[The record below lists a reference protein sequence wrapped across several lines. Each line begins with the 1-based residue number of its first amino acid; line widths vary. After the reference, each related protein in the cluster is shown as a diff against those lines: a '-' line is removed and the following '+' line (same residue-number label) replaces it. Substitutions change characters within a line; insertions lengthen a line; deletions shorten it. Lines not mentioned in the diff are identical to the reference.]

1 MLGINKIECGLIPT
15 KVRFEEFFRRSAN
28 MQPNVIQ
35 NLRCEHLALGHG
47 NALDKASTRWF
58 CTLLGMFVYAIRR
71 LKLLKKHDT
80 LRGWIFNNFEGCK
93 LALDLELGLQPV
105 DRALW
110 AVWYDK
116 GELSARRLFDAL
128 DWVHADELFE
138 STFVHSYSD
147 RISFQHFTGSSD
159 SEDGQDNDDSSKG
172 GSDAEVEEEAN
183 SQNGVINEVDVS
195 GENETKSW
203 SEQEC
208 GTGGEVL
215 GHEESF
221 ESE

>member
-80 LRGWIFNNFEGCK
+80 LRGWIFNNFEGCR

-110 AVWYDK
+110 AV
-116 GELSARRLFDAL
+116 
-128 DWVHADELFE
+128 
-138 STFVHSYSD
+138 
-147 RISFQHFTGSSD
+147 
-159 SEDGQDNDDSSKG
+159 
-172 GSDAEVEEEAN
+172 
-183 SQNGVINEVDVS
+183 
-195 GENETKSW
+195 
-203 SEQEC
+203 
-208 GTGGEVL
+208 
-215 GHEESF
+215 
-221 ESE
+221 